1 MALSR
6 KFLAAMGI
14 ETDKVDEIINAHVET
29 VEGLKAER
37 DSLKEK
43 ADKYDAEKKKAE
55 DLQAKVTDLEK
66 QVEGKDSYKEKY
78 EALKGEYDKYKSDI
92 ESEKTKASKTKAYKE
107 MLKEVGISE
116 KRIDS
121 VLKVT
126 DLSSIN
132 LAQDGK
138 IEGVDD
144 LKAKVSEEW
153 ADFIE
158 KSATKGADV
167 KKPPVNNTGSAKTK
181 EDILKIEDAAER
193 QAAIAENI
201 ELFE

>member
-1 MALSR
+1 MALKRS
-6 KFLAAMGI
+6 FLTAMGI
-14 ETDKVDEIINAHVET
+14 EADKVDEIINAHMET

-55 DLQAKVTDLEK
+55 DLAQKVKDL
-66 QVEGKDSYKEKY
+66 EGKDDYKEKY
-78 EALKGEYDKYKSDI
+78 DALKGEFDSYKSNI
-92 ESEKTKASKTKAYKE
+92 ENEKTTASKTKAYKD

-121 VLKVT
+121 IIKVS
-126 DLSSIN
+126 DLSGIKI
-132 LAQDGK
+132 AEDGT
-138 IEGVDD
+138 IEGVED
-144 LKAKVSEEW
+144 LKKKAADEW

-167 KKPPVNNTGSAKTK
+167 KKPPVNAGTGAKTK
-181 EDILKIEDAAER
+181 EDIMNIKDATER
-193 QAAIAENI
+193 QAAIAENL
-201 ELFE
+201 ELFS

>member
-1 MALSR
+1 MALTR

-14 ETDKVDEIINAHVET
+14 DSDKVDEIISAHVET
-29 VEGLKAER
+29 VDGLKAER

-43 ADKYDAEKKKAE
+43 AEKYDAEKKKAE
-55 DLQAKVTDLEK
+55 DLKVKVSELEK
-66 QVEGKDSYKEKY
+66 QVEGKDSYKEQY
-78 EALKGEYDKYKSDI
+78 DALKDEYDKYKSNI
-92 ESEKTKASKTKAYKE
+92 ENEKTNANKTKAFKD

-121 VLKVT
+121 VVKVS
-126 DLSSIN
+126 DLSGIK
-132 LAQDGK
+132 LAQDGT
-138 IEGVDD
+138 IEGVED
-144 LKAKVSEEW
+144 LKTKIADEW

-167 KKPPVNNTGSAKTK
+167 TKPPVNKSGNAKTK
-181 EDILKIEDAAER
+181 DDILKIQDANER

-201 ELFE
+201 ELFD

>member
-1 MALSR
+1 MALKRS
-6 KFLAAMGI
+6 FLTAMGI
-14 ETDKVDEIINAHVET
+14 EADKVDEIINAHMET

-55 DLQAKVTDLEK
+55 DLAQKVKDL
-66 QVEGKDSYKEKY
+66 EGKDDYKEKY
-78 EALKGEYDKYKSDI
+78 DALKGEFDSYKSNI
-92 ESEKTKASKTKAYKE
+92 ENEKTTASKTKAYKD

-121 VLKVT
+121 ILKVS
-126 DLSSIN
+126 DLSGIKI
-132 LAQDGK
+132 AEDGT
-138 IEGVDD
+138 IEGVED
-144 LKAKVSEEW
+144 LKKKAADEW

-167 KKPPVNNTGSAKTK
+167 KKPPVNAGTGAKTK
-181 EDILKIEDAAER
+181 EDIMNIKDAAER
-193 QAAIAENI
+193 QAAIAENL
-201 ELFE
+201 ELFN

>member
-1 MALSR
+1 MALKRS
-6 KFLAAMGI
+6 FLTAMGI
-14 ETDKVDEIINAHVET
+14 EADKVDEIINAHMET

-55 DLQAKVTDLEK
+55 DLAQKVKDL
-66 QVEGKDSYKEKY
+66 EGKDDYKEKY
-78 EALKGEYDKYKSDI
+78 DALKGEFDSYKSNI
-92 ESEKTKASKTKAYKE
+92 ENEKTTASKTKAYKD

-121 VLKVT
+121 IIKVS
-126 DLSSIN
+126 DLSGIKI
-132 LAQDGK
+132 AEDVT
-138 IEGVDD
+138 IEGVED
-144 LKAKVSEEW
+144 LKKKAADEW

-167 KKPPVNNTGSAKTK
+167 KKPPVNAGTGAKTK
-181 EDILKIEDAAER
+181 EDIMNIKDATER
-193 QAAIAENI
+193 QAAIAENL
-201 ELFE
+201 ELFS

>member
-14 ETDKVDEIINAHVET
+14 ETDKVDEIISAHVET

-43 ADKYDAEKKKAE
+43 AEKYDAEKKKAD
-55 DLQAKVTDLEK
+55 DLTVRVADLEK
-66 QVEGKDSYKEKY
+66 QVNGTDSYKEKY
-78 EALKGEYDKYKSDI
+78 DALKGEYDAYKSNI
-92 ESEKTKASKTKAYKE
+92 ENEKATASKTKAYKE
-107 MLKEVGISE
+107 MLKEIGVAE
-116 KRIDS
+116 KRLDS

-126 DLSSIN
+126 DLSKIK
-132 LAQDGK
+132 LAQDGT
-138 IEGVDD
+138 IEGVED
-144 LKAKVSEEW
+144 LKTKAASEW

-158 KSATKGADV
+158 KSATKGAAV
-167 KKPPVNNTGSAKTK
+167 TKPPVNNGGTAKTK
-181 EDILKIEDAAER
+181 EEILKIADAAER
-193 QAAIAENI
+193 QAAIAENL